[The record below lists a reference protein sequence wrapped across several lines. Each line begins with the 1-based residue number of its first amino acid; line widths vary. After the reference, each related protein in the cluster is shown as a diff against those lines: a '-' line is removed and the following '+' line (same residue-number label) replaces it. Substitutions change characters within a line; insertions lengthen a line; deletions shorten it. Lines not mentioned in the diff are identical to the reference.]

1 MKTSLVTTKG
11 QVTIPASIRHQ
22 LGIHQGDR
30 VGFVYDDGK
39 VMILPVIKDIEAAFG
54 IISAEQSVSLED
66 MKQAIQSRGRE
77 Q

>member
-11 QVTIPASIRHQ
+11 QVTIPASVRHQ

-54 IISAEQSVSLED
+54 IISAKKSVSLED
-66 MKQAIQSRGRE
+66 MEQAIQSRGCK

>member
-11 QVTIPASIRHQ
+11 QVTIPASVRHQ
-22 LGIHQGDR
+22 LGIHKGDR

-54 IISAEQSVSLED
+54 IISAKKSVSLED
-66 MKQAIQSRGRE
+66 MEQAIQSRGCK